1 MIKLKN
7 YPGGLPI
14 EEALPDLL
22 ATLTAGPNAVLQ
34 APPGAGKTT
43 LVPLA
48 ILDQPWRGDGRIVM
62 LEPRRLAAR
71 SAARRMADLLGEA
84 VGETVGY
91 RIRLDSKVSAKTRIE
106 VVTEGILTRMLQ
118 DDPELSGVAA
128 VLFDEFHERSL
139 NADLG
144 LALCLES
151 QGGLRDDLR
160 LLVMSATLDGGPV
173 AKLMGDCPIATSEG
187 RSYPVEIRW
196 QDKPANSLRFDD
208 AVAALV
214 SRAIT
219 EEPEGDLLVFLPGQG
234 EIRRVQA
241 QLESRFPDLLVAPL
255 YGDLSQEAQDAALR
269 PQPGRRKAVL
279 ATSIAETSLTIEGI
293 RIVVDGG
300 QMRLPR
306 FDPNGGM
313 TRLITVP
320 VSKASAEQR
329 RGRAGRLGPGIC
341 YRLWSEATHRALPAF
356 TAPEIADADLAPLA
370 LELSRWGVSDPNSMA
385 WLEPPP
391 AAAYGQACDLLRRL
405 GALDQQGRIT
415 QHGKAMG
422 ALPLHPRLAH
432 MVLKG
437 EALGLGSLACDLAA
451 LLSERDILRN
461 ARDADLRLRLE
472 ALADPRASNADRG
485 GVQRVREAAKQLR
498 RSLKI
503 AASEDSV
510 EEAGLLLAFAYPD
523 RIAQRRGAGQGL
535 QYRLSNGRG
544 AFFPQPEALA
554 TEDMLVVAELDGEKR
569 DARIFL
575 AAPVAQAEIEEQFAD
590 QIITTEAVQWDSR
603 EQVVTARRQRK
614 LGELLLKD
622 EALKQPSRAAIAE
635 GMLNGVQ
642 EMGLTCLP
650 WTDAARKLQSRI
662 CFLRR
667 IEGEAWPDL
676 SDATLLETLADWLP
690 PWLEGVSRKAHLDR
704 LDMLAILDSSL
715 PWEKK
720 RELDEAAPT
729 HIEVPSGSR
738 IPIDYDSGENPV
750 LAVRLQEMFGLADTP
765 TLAHGR
771 VKLTLHLLSPARRP
785 MQVTQDLASFWAN
798 TYKQVKADLKGQY
811 PKHYWPDDPM
821 QAEPTARA
829 KPRK

>member
-1 MIKLKN
+1 VIRLPA
-7 YPGGLPI
+7 YSGGLPI
-14 EEALPDLL
+14 EEALPSLL
-22 ATLTAGPNAVLQ
+22 SALRNSSCAVLQ

-48 ILDQPWRGDGRIVM
+48 LLDQPWRGDNRIIM

-71 SAARRMADLLGEA
+71 AAARRMAAMLGEA

-91 RIRLDSKVSAKTRIE
+91 RIRLDSKVGPKTRIE

-118 DDPELSGVAA
+118 DDPELSGIAA

-151 QGGLRDDLR
+151 QGSIRDDLR
-160 LLVMSATLDGGPV
+160 ILVMSATLDGGPV
-173 AKLMGDCPIATSEG
+173 AELMGDCPIVTSEG
-187 RSYPVEIRW
+187 RSFPVDIRW
-196 QDKPANSLRFDD
+196 QDKPYSGRFDD
-208 AVAALV
+208 TVAALV
-214 SRAIT
+214 GRAIS
-219 EEPEGDLLVFLPGQG
+219 EEPAGDLLVFLPGQG

-241 QLESRFPDLLVAPL
+241 QLETRFPDILVAPL

-269 PQPGRRKAVL
+269 PQAGRRKVVL

-313 TRLITVP
+313 TKLVTVP

-341 YRLWSEATHRALPAF
+341 YRLWSEAAHRALPGF

-370 LELSRWGVSDPNSMA
+370 LELARWGVSDPAAMA

-391 AAAYGQACDLLRRL
+391 AAAYAQAVDLLKRL
-405 GALDQQGRIT
+405 GGLDDAGRIT
-415 QHGKAMG
+415 AHGRAMA

-432 MVLKG
+432 MALKAEG
-437 EALGLGSLACDLAA
+437 LGLGSLACDLAA

-472 ALADPRASNADRG
+472 ALADPRAGNADRG

-498 RSLKI
+498 RGLRVSQ
-503 AASEDSV
+503 SEDSV
-510 EEAGLLLAFAYPD
+510 EDAGLLLAFAYPD
-523 RIAQRRGAGQGL
+523 RIAQRRGAHGL

-544 AFFPQPEALA
+544 AFFPEPESLA
-554 TEDMLVVAELDGEKR
+554 TEDMLVVADLDGDKR

-575 AAPVAQAEIEEQFAD
+575 GAPVSQGEIEDQFAEM
-590 QIITTEAVQWDSR
+590 IITTEAVAWDSR

-614 LGELLLKD
+614 LGELVLKD
-622 EALKQPSRAAIAE
+622 EALPKPSREALTAA
-635 GMLNGVQ
+635 MLAGVRD
-642 EMGLTCLP
+642 MGLGCLP
-650 WTDAARKLQSRI
+650 WNGGARKLQARI
-662 CFLRR
+662 AFLRR
-667 IEGEAWPDL
+667 IEGLQWPDL
-676 SDATLLETLADWLP
+676 SDAALLETLDGWLP
-690 PWLEGVSRKAHLDR
+690 PWLDGISRKSHLDR
-704 LDMLAILDSSL
+704 LDMLGILESAL
-715 PWEKK
+715 PWEQK
-720 RELDEAAPT
+720 RALDDAAPT
-729 HIEVPSGSR
+729 HVGVPSGSR
-738 IPIDYDSGENPV
+738 LPIDYETGEMPV

-771 VKLTLHLLSPARRP
+771 VKLMLHLLSPARRP
-785 MQVTQDLASFWAN
+785 VQVTQDLASFWTN